1 MELNFIMFIVN
12 LLSAAT
18 IETIILVDVDDDWTT
33 TVTTRP
39 IIKPVKG
46 FLTRSDLKNS
56 VTDLPPTSLKDVL
69 IISREQM
76 KKYRAAS
83 RPKAFNIGIVITL
96 IFPIALNSMRIRM
109 VYKLILFEI

>member
-1 MELNFIMFIVN
+1 MTQGNKCTRNRCSNVATVNDRYGNTYIKHWKNKILTVQNHILNFNVH
-12 LLSAAT
+12 SAAT

-56 VTDLPPTSLKDVL
+56 VTDLP
-69 IISREQM
+69 
-76 KKYRAAS
+76 
-83 RPKAFNIGIVITL
+83 
-96 IFPIALNSMRIRM
+96 
-109 VYKLILFEI
+109 